1 MWEVDVR
8 LLRLDATEG
17 GDLRHLGGD
26 RQDGVGAIA
35 KRVVEHTAMGEG
47 QVSRGVD
54 RKAGTGRGRAL
65 KRGHGARLERLTQ
78 FGDAVH
84 CVGAFASPI
93 DAA

>member
-35 KRVVEHTAMGEG
+35 KRVVEQTAMGEG

-54 RKAGTGRGRAL
+54 RKAGTGAGAHLSEVTAL
-65 KRGHGARLERLTQ
+65 PLSAALELPLSANMLC
-78 FGDAVH
+78 GV
-84 CVGAFASPI
+84 SK
-93 DAA
+93 